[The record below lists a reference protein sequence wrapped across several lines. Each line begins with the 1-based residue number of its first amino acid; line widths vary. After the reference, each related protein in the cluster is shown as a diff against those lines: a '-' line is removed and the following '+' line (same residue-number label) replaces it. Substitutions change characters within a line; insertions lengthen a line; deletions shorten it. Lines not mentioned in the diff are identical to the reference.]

1 MPLADR
7 LHQLITAEVDA
18 RPVALAR
25 IITSVAVLTKLVGG
39 ARPLGRLVEPTTIKL
54 PMLPWLPAPTPA
66 VVTMLLVLWG
76 AAGLCFLV
84 GWRTRIAGAV
94 LTLLL
99 AVQLVL
105 DQQTYSNHLY
115 LLALVVG
122 LLTMADSGAAW
133 SLDALARSRATVPA
147 WPVFLLQ
154 AQASIVY
161 AFAALSKLTP
171 DYLSGVALA
180 PFVPFKAGVALIGF
194 PAAAAIVLL
203 LSWATIPFEAMLAI
217 YLWSPRHRGAAA
229 LLGVILHIG
238 MVALIYR
245 MRLDLTV
252 FALVMWGLYL
262 LFLGPAILPRLERW
276 IGDRAKPKPGLRDVK
291 QQATG

>member
-7 LHQLITAEVDA
+7 LHQLVNAEVDA

-25 IITSVAVLTKLVGG
+25 IVTGVAVLLKLVGG
-39 ARPLGRLVEPTTIKL
+39 ARHLSRLVEPTTLKL
-54 PMLPWLPAPTPA
+54 PMLPWLPAPTPGM
-66 VVTMLLVLWG
+66 VTLLLALWG
-76 AAGLCFLV
+76 VAGLCFLV
-84 GWRTRIAGAV
+84 GWRTRAAGAL
-94 LTLLL
+94 LTLVL

-122 LLTMADSGAAW
+122 LLTVADAGAMW
-133 SLDALARSRATVPA
+133 SMDARGRPRAKIPA

-154 AQASIVY
+154 AQASLVY

-171 DYLSGVALA
+171 DYLSGLALA
-180 PFVPFKAGVALIGF
+180 PFVPFQAGVALIGF
-194 PAAAAIVLL
+194 PATAAIVLL
-203 LSWATIPFEAMLAI
+203 LSWATIPLEAMLAI
-217 YLWSPRHRGAAA
+217 YLWSPRHRLAAA
-229 LLGVILHIG
+229 LLGVLLHIG

-262 LFLGPAILPRLERW
+262 LFLGPVILPRLERW
-276 IGDRAKPKPGLRDVK
+276 SAHPATSKPGLGD
-291 QQATG
+291 ATHRAIM